1 MLKTLTL
8 VMSMYNLIESSDNY
22 SKTSRSLYQY
32 YREEPFL
39 DNNGAIAD
47 FPADDNNSASFKFKT
62 KIADRIGNNGTKDV
76 KIRVPLKYLSNFW
89 RTLEIPLINCEIS
102 LIITWYAR
110 CFIVEDPIAGQE
122 STFAKTDTKLY
133 VPVVI

>member
-89 RTLEIPLINCEIS
+89 RTL
-102 LIITWYAR
+102 
-110 CFIVEDPIAGQE
+110 
-122 STFAKTDTKLY
+122 
-133 VPVVI
+133 